1 MLENMNMKLLD
12 VASHV
17 IYHLTQSGFSE
28 LLHQTRIESQIKKI
42 RNSIVIVLDNLVRKY
57 SKVFH
62 LFLLD

>member
-28 LLHQTRIESQIKKI
+28 LLHQTRIHSQIK
-42 RNSIVIVLDNLVRKY
+42 NSIVIVLDNLVRKY

-62 LFLLD
+62 LFLLE